1 MLRHLP
7 LVVRGHGA
15 IATAA
20 GPDPGRRED
29 ALAEPFPPKSWYVR
43 GPMRRPTRRKAAP
56 PKPKPARGAGPARG
70 RQPEAEPGPDRDEVR
85 FDRLER
91 LQGLTAALSAALTPE
106 EVAQLIIGEGF
117 GLVPARA
124 VMLYWEQPSG
134 DLQLVYGFGV
144 SEQFAEM
151 HRRLDFSARSPAT
164 DAHRSGES
172 VWLGS
177 GAEIAARY
185 PGLSYF
191 EGEDGDMA
199 AVAIPVRVAGGGGV
213 LGLLFDAPRAFEPE
227 ERKFVLAVARQCAQ
241 ALERAYL
248 FAAQRKLAERVAG
261 LQEATAALSAATA
274 PPEVASVTLRA
285 LDRLGARDGAIFY
298 LTGPDRLELLYEHL
312 ADPTSVELLRH
323 MSAGTDSPVA
333 DAFHEG
339 RPVWLDTP
347 EEIRAAYPA
356 LERLRARRD
365 DGAWVALPLAI
376 EGRTLGV
383 LTFALP
389 VGRRIDPDDRPYAVA
404 LAQQCALALERSRAY
419 EGHKRLGERLSAL
432 HATSAALSGAVS
444 PPEILEY
451 AFRALATLGASAA
464 ELHAVDSPERITLLA
479 RAGAVGGAPPEPA
492 AWDAPVPAAEAVRT
506 GRALWLETPEEI
518 GARYP
523 RLEPVRKWRGEGAW
537 AVVPLLA
544 GGRTIGALLAAFPG
558 PRRFDAEERNFL
570 RALAQP
576 CAQAVERARLFE
588 VATSHQAEAEQAAA
602 ELEDLVRGAPIGLAM
617 LDADMRY
624 ARVNRAMAELHG
636 IPVEEHRGLT
646 PADVWPGEASDAIAA
661 TFRRVLETRE
671 AALDVVFIGE
681 TAAAPGTTRRFRGSF
696 YPVHVGERVAGV
708 GLVILEIRA

>member
-1 MLRHLP
+1 MPQQTR
-7 LVVRGHGA
+7 
-15 IATAA
+15 
-20 GPDPGRRED
+20 
-29 ALAEPFPPKSWYVR
+29 
-43 GPMRRPTRRKAAP
+43 RRKASP
-56 PKPKPARGAGPARG
+56 RPARAGRPAAASPPPAASAPG
-70 RQPEAEPGPDRDEVR
+70 RDALR

-91 LQGLTAALSAALTPE
+91 LQALTAALSAALTPE

-134 DLQLVYGFGV
+134 DLALVYGFGV
-144 SEQFAEM
+144 SEAFAER

-177 GAEIAARY
+177 RAEIASRY

-191 EGEDGDMA
+191 DDEEGDTA

-261 LQEATAALSAATA
+261 LQEATAALSAAAA
-274 PPEVASVTLRA
+274 PPEVASVALRA
-285 LDRLGARDGAIFY
+285 LDRVGARDGAIFY

-312 ADPTSVELLRH
+312 TDPASVELLRR
-323 MSAGTDSPVA
+323 MSGGAESPVA

-339 RPVWLDTP
+339 RAVWLDTP
-347 EEIRAAYPA
+347 GEIRAAYPA
-356 LERLRARRD
+356 LEPLRARRD
-365 DGAWVALPLAI
+365 DAAWVALPLAV

-389 VGRRIDPDDRPYAVA
+389 AGRKLDPDDRPYAVA

-444 PPEILEY
+444 PAEILDH
-451 AFRALATLGASAA
+451 AFRALAILGASAA
-464 ELHAVDSPERITLLA
+464 ELHAVDSPERVTLLA
-479 RAGAVGGAPPEPA
+479 RAGAVAGAAPEPA
-492 AWDAPVPAAEAVRT
+492 AWDAPVPAAEVVRT

-576 CAQAVERARLFE
+576 CAQAVERSRLFE
-588 VATSHQAEAEQAAA
+588 TAAAQHAEAEHAAA
-602 ELEDLVRGAPIGLAM
+602 ELEALIRQAPVGLAL
-617 LDADMRY
+617 LDAGMRY
-624 ARVNRAMAELHG
+624 ARVNRALAELHG
-636 IPVEEHRGLT
+636 MPVEEHRGRT
-646 PADVWPGEASDAIAA
+646 PAELWPGAAGEAIA
-661 TFRRVLETRE
+661 TTVRRVLETRE
-671 AALDVVFIGE
+671 AVLDLVVTGE

-696 YPVHVGERVAGV
+696 YPVHVGERVVGV
-708 GLVILEIRA
+708 GLLVQELPP